1 MLCMILVSCT
11 GQKTGKENDNNDK
24 IAIEVGEI
32 KFPPQDVLQLKS
44 YYLSSSVHVDSI
56 DYLIGYN
63 SSVDSS
69 PSISP
74 SVPTL
79 LASFSVS
86 AKP

>member
-44 YYLSSSVHVDSI
+44 YCD
-56 DYLIGYN
+56 G
-63 SSVDSS
+63 
-69 PSISP
+69 
-74 SVPTL
+74 
-79 LASFSVS
+79 
-86 AKP
+86 